1 MPKFAAVPG
10 PHSSCAA
17 CRIPAH
23 KSKLSSIFSG
33 SSLAGTMLCYDLVVY
48 VDRAEKVPVA
58 DIFTSDPFVVIKLRT
73 PAGVTL
79 DWR

>member
-1 MPKFAAVPG
+1 
-10 PHSSCAA
+10 
-17 CRIPAH
+17 
-23 KSKLSSIFSG
+23 
-33 SSLAGTMLCYDLVVY
+33 MLCYDLVVY